1 MEDTTAST
9 GGLALPV
16 VAGTGAVKD
25 PGIALGGLKGV
36 KLAGDDSTSIREK
49 LQEMIAAREAQKGG
63 FDSMLGY
70 LQSFGG
76 RPEDFVTNRRNYA
89 IDMAK
94 READTF
100 DMRTQLAQLNTNERL
115 AQQTAQSQQDF
126 FSSLAQTNPQTMQPK
141 PQQPQ
146 AGGGALPGGAPQPQ
160 VDGVAQPQPQAGGL
174 PVAAPQAA
182 PVLTPAQQV
191 DLAQLYRTNP
201 QAAITKKI
209 ELQRVSEA
217 ERQLQAAGLQ
227 PGTPEYNSALMLKV
241 TGAGAFAPN
250 EVRGPQGTQQQT
262 PLQAAGAIVGGA
274 QRPAPQVQPAGTV
287 AAPQVQPMRNIAQV
301 SPQGNVAPVAA
312 TAGTGFAPGSKE
324 DLDVR
329 TAQAKTEAE
338 GLGKTLAAEQEFH
351 RTEATAAPES
361 TQRAQRMQ
369 SDIRT
374 ANTLVGKL
382 SQGGTL
388 SAFLGLVDKGVQAGT
403 VGTINMPGFKDAVV
417 KMDPAAKDPKVMDA
431 YTRLAKDLEVMKLD
445 YSRKV
450 FKGQGAV
457 TENERKLIS
466 SAVGDV
472 DYMSPA
478 NLMKVAKATEIE
490 ARNRVDQDK
499 LWSQMKNSGRTWS
512 QYRDSPELKELQ
524 RAQFYRTAKAF
535 GQTDALWPGDN
546 KQ

>member
-1 MEDTTAST
+1 MVDTTESI
-9 GGLALPV
+9 GGLPEPV
-16 VAGTGAVKD
+16 VAGTGAIKD
-25 PGIALGGLKGV
+25 PGMQLGGLKGV
-36 KLAGDDSTSIREK
+36 KLAGDDSTTIREK
-49 LQEMIAAREAQKGG
+49 LQEMISAREAQKGG
-63 FDSMLGY
+63 FDAWLGHM
-70 LQSFGG
+70 QSYGG

-89 IDMAK
+89 ADVAK
-94 READTF
+94 REGDTF
-100 DMRTQLAQLNTNERL
+100 DMRTQLAQMNTNERL
-115 AQQTAQSQQDF
+115 ADQTAREQQNF
-126 FSSLAQTNPQTMQPK
+126 FSSLTQTNPQTMQPK
-141 PQQPQ
+141 PPQ
-146 AGGGALPGGAPQPQ
+146 AGGALPGAAPQPQ
-160 VDGVAQPQPQAGGL
+160 AAGAPQPQAGGL

-182 PVLTPAQQV
+182 APLTPSQQA

-217 ERQLQAAGLQ
+217 ERQLQAAGLK
-227 PGTPEYNSALMLKV
+227 PGTNEYNSALMLKV

-262 PLQAAGAIVGGA
+262 PLQAAGQVVGGA
-274 QRPAPQVQPAGTV
+274 QRSTPQVQPAGAATV
-287 AAPQVQPMRNIAQV
+287 APQMQPAG
-301 SPQGNVAPVAA
+301 SAVAPMAQTPA
-312 TAGTGFAPGSKE
+312 TPPATSNTGFAPGSKE
-324 DLDVR
+324 DLEVR
-329 TAQAKTEAE
+329 AAQAKTEAE
-338 GLGKTLAAEQEFH
+338 NLGKTLAAEQEFH
-351 RTEATAAPES
+351 RSESSSAPDNA
-361 TQRAQRMQ
+361 QRAQRMQ
-369 SDIRT
+369 ADIRT

-490 ARNRVDQDK
+490 ARNRADQDK
-499 LWSQMKNSGRTWS
+499 LWKQMENSGRTWK

-535 GQTDALWPGDN
+535 GQKDALWPSDA
-546 KQ
+546 QRP